1 MKIVFQ
7 AQAVLTEIA
16 TDAFVAEATR
26 PGTVFFR
33 PLSAPG
39 VYEDRIDI
47 TIKSGPS
54 QRTYP
59 YKRADESVN

>member
-16 TDAFVAEATR
+16 SDAFVAEATR
-26 PGTVFFR
+26 PGAVFFR
-33 PLSAPG
+33 PPSAPG
-39 VYEDRIDI
+39 AYEDRIEI
-47 TIKSGPS
+47 TIKSRPS
-54 QRTYP
+54 KRTYP